1 VKPTVRRA
9 LRDVDAE
16 IVRLELRRD
25 AFDRS
30 IARLRKVSA
39 YLRGA
44 TAPAGSV
51 TSACRAVL
59 RTAGG
64 GVSPLDVRRELTANG
79 FDWSGFTNPMS
90 AVHTV
95 LKRLVRQGEASVR
108 TATDGSRRYEWKQA
122 VGTSASGS
130 QAAEADRIEHLLDG
144 TVSTREFVEILNRW
158 RAGGASGTP
167 LAVVTRR

>member
-1 VKPTVRRA
+1 
-9 LRDVDAE
+9 
-16 IVRLELRRD
+16 
-25 AFDRS
+25 
-30 IARLRKVSA
+30 
-39 YLRGA
+39 
-44 TAPAGSV
+44 
-51 TSACRAVL
+51 VL

-167 LAVVTRR
+167 PAVVTRR

>member
-1 VKPTVRRA
+1 MKPTLRRA
-9 LRDVDAE
+9 LRDVDVE

-25 AFDRS
+25 ALDRS

-44 TAPAGSV
+44 AAPAGGV

-95 LKRLVRQGEASVR
+95 LKRLVRQDEASVR
-108 TATDGSRRYEWKQA
+108 TAADGSRRYEWKHA
-122 VGTSASGS
+122 VGTPGS

-144 TVSTREFVEILNRW
+144 TVSTREFVEMLNRW
-158 RAGGASGTP
+158 RAGRASGAP
-167 LAVVTRR
+167 PAAVTRR